1 MKQQTKLKQF
11 NSFSDHAFMAIV
23 YTFLILFALLIILPL
38 LNIVSSSFSSPTAVA
53 QGRVSFWSVD
63 FSLVSYRAV
72 FANSDIMI
80 GFRNSLIY
88 TAIGTFINVAVAMLG
103 AYPLSQRK
111 FYGKKGFTLLF
122 TFTMFFGGGMIP
134 TYILV
139 NNLHMLNTIW
149 AMVLPGALSV
159 YNMIIA
165 RTFIQSSI
173 PEELFQA
180 AEIDGSSDFYSF
192 FRIVLPLSKPVLAV
206 LALQFAVGHWNSYFN
221 AMIYLTDR
229 NMFPLQ
235 IFLRNILVLNQLDM
249 SKLSGLT
256 AEEMLNRQFLADVI
270 KYAVIV
276 VASVPV
282 MIIYPFVQ
290 KYFTKGVML
299 GSLKG

>member
-1 MKQQTKLKQF
+1 MKEKSRLKQF
-11 NSFSDHAFMAIV
+11 NSPSDHVFMTV
-23 YTFLILFALLIILPL
+23 LYTFLILATLVIVLPL
-38 LNIVSSSFSSPTAVA
+38 LNIISSSFSSPSAVA
-53 QGRVSFWSVD
+53 QGRVSFFPVD
-63 FSLVSYRAV
+63 FSLVSYKAV
-72 FANSDIMI
+72 FANPDIMT
-80 GFRNSLIY
+80 GFRNSLFY
-88 TAIGTFINVAVAMLG
+88 TIVGTFINAAVAMMG
-103 AYPLSQRK
+103 AYPLARRK

-134 TYILV
+134 SYILV
-139 NNLHMLNTIW
+139 KDLNMLNTFW

-180 AEIDGSSDFYSF
+180 SEIDGSSDFHTF

-221 AMIYLTDR
+221 AMIYLSDR
-229 NMFPLQ
+229 TMFPLQ

-249 SKLSGLT
+249 SKLAGLT

-282 MIIYPFVQ
+282 MAIYPFVQ
-290 KYFTKGVML
+290 KHFTKGVML